1 MCHMSHM
8 SIMAFKYL
16 LKTLDISQSSDVKNE
31 DLDTCRI
38 LNGIFKSATS
48 SKDRGI
54 ETCHMVMLNH
64 L

>member
-1 MCHMSHM
+1 MCFIM

-16 LKTLDISQSSDVKNE
+16 LKNPKYIPIIKCQNE
-31 DLDTCRI
+31 DLDTYHI

-54 ETCHMVMLNH
+54 ETCHMAMLNH